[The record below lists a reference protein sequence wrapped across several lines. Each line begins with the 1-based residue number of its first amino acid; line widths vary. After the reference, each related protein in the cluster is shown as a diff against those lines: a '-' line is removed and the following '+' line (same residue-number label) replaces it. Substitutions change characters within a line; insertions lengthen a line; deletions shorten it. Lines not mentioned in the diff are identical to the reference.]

1 MGTETKP
8 IPEPIVFKHLLTKDT
23 KNSQQM
29 PGSPSWPQI
38 VANQSHANINMSLF
52 VGQMFGQKLRMENHI
67 MDINRQLLAQN
78 NALTKKHLQD
88 QEDANPIKYIKYKS
102 NTP

>member
-8 IPEPIVFKHLLTKDT
+8 IPEPIVFKHLITKET
-23 KNSQQM
+23 ENSQQM
-29 PGSPSWPQI
+29 LGSPSWPQI
-38 VANQSHANINMSLF
+38 EANQSQANLNMSLF

-67 MDINRQLLAQN
+67 MDVNRQLLAQN

-88 QEDANPIKYIKYKS
+88 QEDTKPIKYIKYRS
-102 NTP
+102 NTQ